1 MSWSRVGFV
10 QLILL
15 ELWIFFFFLIRL
27 IFVVVG
33 SVNSCSDVEGLRAM
47 DAFRIGE

>member
-1 MSWSRVGFV
+1 M

-15 ELWIFFFFLIRL
+15 ELWIFFFFFLIRL

-33 SVNSCSDVEGLRAM
+33 FVNSCSDVEGLRAM